1 MPIQKPYGWKKAR
14 PFNGM
19 EKSPPDGA
27 LLELKKG
34 GQPCNCRLLLFGFHT
49 ELTSLSFLGKHL
61 TSMPCDEFH

>member
-34 GQPCNCRLLLFGFHT
+34 GQPCNYRKLVIAW
-49 ELTSLSFLGKHL
+49 ES
-61 TSMPCDEFH
+61 